1 MRVIGFCLVL
11 ALLVLGPAQAAGGQ
25 SFFYGDGTKSV
36 CLLTGTLDSPQA
48 LRGLM
53 AWSSQALDLDQLR
66 LLGRP
71 HRDGLEFALVAQT
84 SAPAEVILEV
94 PTPMN
99 SQLIAFLRAAE
110 HEEMV
115 DTFVYTVPMAPA
127 QVKGFYQQALG
138 NGGWWPLHHQRYY
151 DGGTSLQVLSFFRPS
166 QGIFI
171 LIDEGVDP
179 VTYVQVLYYRHIAG
193 TSEPVDTGVMSYA
206 P

>member
-127 QVKGFYQQALG
+127 QVRFYQQALG
-138 NGGWWPLHHQRYY
+138 NGGWWPSPPALLRWRTSCRCCPSFARPRDLYSHRRESTRSLRPGVVLPAYRRYF
-151 DGGTSLQVLSFFRPS
+151 GFKWI
-166 QGIFI
+166 QG
-171 LIDEGVDP
+171 
-179 VTYVQVLYYRHIAG
+179 
-193 TSEPVDTGVMSYA
+193 
-206 P
+206 